1 LGDDGGGGGGH
12 RVGVQKLAGHQ
23 GQAQDDAQALG
34 GAHFLVSDQQMHTGS
49 MWKMASPISHKKLS
63 TPLQNWLTSTRV
75 LVPFSSRYMLSMQL
89 RKPRIRPPVIM
100 MGIRGA
106 KISARALMIF
116 WAP

>member
-1 LGDDGGGGGGH
+1 MPRLS
-12 RVGVQKLAGHQ
+12 VVPI
-23 GQAQDDAQALG
+23 
-34 GAHFLVSDQQMHTGS
+34 FLVTDQQMHTGS

-116 WAP
+116 WARFWFCLAALLTASFETPSMPDTATKSL